1 MATSAPLRTSPG
13 IAQAMRRY
21 YFPAA
26 FVVLF
31 ALSLAAFW
39 DNLVTD
45 VGQPANSDP
54 KMLVHAFFAASW
66 MLALVLQASF
76 IRAGNVR
83 LHRKLGTAGF
93 LAAVGITAST
103 VYLFVA
109 KWKGWALMEPEVKA
123 NRLLLPAFAVFILLA
138 YRSRRRPEVHKRLV
152 LAGTLF
158 LLEPILA
165 RLYDPYLVPILPDAV
180 NRWDAVAYLV
190 YLAGTWSAFYL
201 SLFAYDRLVLRR
213 VHPVSLTGSAM
224 AVAINLYAYLG

>member
-1 MATSAPLRTSPG
+1 MGSSAALRTSSGVAP
-13 IAQAMRRY
+13 AMRRY
-21 YFPAA
+21 YVPAV
-26 FVVLF
+26 FSRLY
-31 ALSLAAFW
+31 ALSLAAVW
-39 DNLVTD
+39 DNHATD
-45 VGQPANSDP
+45 VGQPSNGDP

-93 LAAVGITAST
+93 VAAIGITAST
-103 VYLFVA
+103 LYLFVA

-138 YRSRRRPEVHKRLV
+138 YRNRRRPDVHKRLV

-165 RLYDPYLVPILPDAV
+165 RLYDPYLVPVLPDAV

-190 YLAGTWSAFYL
+190 YLASTWSAFYL
-201 SLFAYDRLVLRR
+201 SLFAYDRVTLRR
-213 VHPVSLTGSAM
+213 IHPVSLTGFAM
-224 AVAINLYAYLG
+224 AIALNVYAYLG